1 MIRFVQNADDSFSGS
16 FRNLT
21 RLMWPISEK
30 TMKKEREKK
39 KNDEKQTT
47 KRQRKQEGK
56 AKNSSR
62 QKTMQQ
68 IYNIMGEWS
77 G

>member
-1 MIRFVQNADDSFSGS
+1 
-16 FRNLT
+16 
-21 RLMWPISEK
+21 MWPISEK
-30 TMKKEREKK
+30 TMKRDLRERKREK
-39 KNDEKQTT
+39 NDGKQTT